1 MKQWGMEMDVTREG
15 VYIDGVLCNEK
26 TTEEVIAKLGLTD
39 KHDIEAVEMVY
50 GFWLD
55 TKL

>member
-26 TTEEVIAKLGLTD
+26 TTEEVIAKLGLKD